1 MALAA
6 VGFSVCGPKEA
17 ALDAF
22 NLLQRALGWCK
33 DEQLVDWY
41 CAED

>member
-6 VGFSVCGPKEA
+6 IGFSACGPKEA

-22 NLLQRALGWCK
+22 NLLQRALRRRE
-33 DEQLVDWY
+33 DDQLVDWY
-41 CAED
+41 CTKD